1 MRKNRLFTLLLVFI
15 LLAGGCV
22 RKPTGTEGTLFSAV
36 REGNIE
42 RVWSLISKGADV
54 NIRNE
59 VYRTP
64 LHYAA
69 EHGHLIVAELLIANG
84 ADVNAKTLNH
94 VTPLHM
100 AARRGHYNIVNLLIE
115 KGADINAAT
124 EKGQTALDYATDAG
138 YTDVV
143 GLLRGEGGKNDAQE
157 RLASMQAGPAHPD
170 ESQRAAEPLSDIQAV
185 VQGNSAFAF
194 DLYQQLRSSKGNL
207 FISPYSISTALAMT
221 CGGARSQTQKQME
234 ETLRFSLDQEKLH
247 PAFAELQAGLN
258 KLQKADNFDLY
269 VANSL
274 WPQHDYKFLDE
285 YLSLAEKYYGV
296 SITPV
301 DYVNAREAA
310 RKQINKWVE
319 DKTKDKIKDLISRDS
334 LNELTRLVLVNAIYF
349 KGNWAHQ
356 FDPVQTQDA
365 PFYVSPLKSVETPL
379 MRQEEAFRYAEFKSL
394 QIVELPYVGEY
405 LSMLLLLP
413 RRIEGIEKLEE
424 SLSIENL
431 NFWRNSLEERKVIVF
446 LPKFTI
452 NSKFNLGETLKAMDM
467 VDAFVP
473 GKANFAGMDGR
484 PDWLYFSE
492 VIHQAFVEVN
502 EQGTEAA
509 AATAVVVGG
518 TGLGPPPPP
527 TFRADHP
534 FLFLIQEKRTGS
546 ILFIGRVTEPTMTA
560 K

>member
-1 MRKNRLFTLLLVFI
+1 MAFI
-15 LLAGGCV
+15 VLAGGCAK
-22 RKPTGTEGTLFSAV
+22 KPTRTEGMLFSAV

-59 VYRTP
+59 VQCTP

-69 EHGHLIVAELLIANG
+69 EHGHLIVAELLIAKG
-84 ADVNAKTLNH
+84 ADVNAKTLNN

-100 AARRGHYNIVNLLIE
+100 AARRGHYNVVDLLVE

-124 EKGQTALDYATDAG
+124 EKGQTALDYATSAG
-138 YTDVV
+138 YADVV
-143 GLLRGEGGKNDAQE
+143 GLLRSGGDKNDPQEQLAPMQPGFAQ
-157 RLASMQAGPAHPD
+157 SD
-170 ESQRAAEPLSDIQAV
+170 ESQRAAEPLSDLQAV
-185 VQGNSAFAF
+185 VHSNSAFAF
-194 DLYQQLRSSKGNL
+194 DLYQQLRSSEGNL

-221 CGGARSQTQKQME
+221 CGGARGQTQKQME
-234 ETLRFSLDQEKLH
+234 KTLRFSLDQEKLH
-247 PAFAELQAGLN
+247 PAFAELQTGLN
-258 KLQKADNFDLY
+258 ELQEAGNFDLY

-285 YLSLAEKYYGV
+285 YLSLARKYYGV
-296 SITPV
+296 SITPL
-301 DYVNAREAA
+301 DYINAREAA

-319 DKTKDKIKDLISRDS
+319 DKTKDKIKELIPPRS

-349 KGNWAHQ
+349 KGHWAHQ

-365 PFYVSPLKSVETPL
+365 SFYVSPLKSVETPV
-379 MRQEEAFRYAEFKSL
+379 MRQEEYFRYAEFKSL
-394 QIVELPYVGEY
+394 QIIELPYIGEH
-405 LSMLLLLP
+405 LSMLILLP

-446 LPKFTI
+446 LPRFTI
-452 NSKFNLGETLKAMDM
+452 NSKFNLGETLRAMGM
-467 VDAFVP
+467 VDAFVF
-473 GKANFAGMDGR
+473 GQANFAGMDGR
-484 PDWLYFSE
+484 PDWLFIGD
-492 VIHQAFVEVN
+492 VIHQAFVDVN

-509 AATAVVVGG
+509 AATAVAGIGG
-518 TGLGPPPPP
+518 ASSPP

-546 ILFIGRVTEPTMTA
+546 IVFVGRITDPTRTA